1 VWQRLEG
8 NGTMPAVK
16 ILCTQSRSAAVR
28 LLVGVASAALLT
40 AGCSSSVTGEA
51 APAPDDRPSA
61 SASPSPSRSSGRPAA
76 GTCQIKVSTNGSI
89 VSRGAG
95 GRTITSNGRTSFS
108 CGRGGPLIAIEKID
122 SSGVTFSADGG
133 APVTVAPG
141 SAATVGEYQ
150 IEVSRADSSGAEFQ
164 VAPA

>member
-122 SSGVTFSADGG
+122 SSGVTFSADG
-133 APVTVAPG
+133 APVLVAPG
-141 SAATVGEYQ
+141 ATETVGAYR
-150 IEVSRADSSGAEFQ
+150 VSVSTADNAGAEFQ
-164 VAPA
+164 VEPA